1 VTRIAVSASRPRIP
15 GIRPASQA
23 PPSCYNIYIVASAVR
38 LADAL
43 KLPEGPQRTAAVAA
57 WIQSLYETRPPVLVG
72 GAAVELYTA
81 GAYTTGDFDFIGEV
95 TDEVSTALKESGFQ
109 REGRHWIHPKAEL
122 FVEFPGSAVQA
133 HERTAILQVG
143 GISVLTLSP
152 EDMIIDRLAA
162 WQSLNSTT
170 DGANAFLIWRAQ
182 EGRLNKSRLSTLA
195 NARGVER
202 ALLRLLRF
210 GRRVGPRPPSAKDL
224 EAWASEAP

>member
-1 VTRIAVSASRPRIP
+1 
-15 GIRPASQA
+15 
-23 PPSCYNIYIVASAVR
+23 
-38 LADAL
+38 
-43 KLPEGPQRTAAVAA
+43 
-57 WIQSLYETRPPVLVG
+57 
-72 GAAVELYTA
+72 
-81 GAYTTGDFDFIGEV
+81 
-95 TDEVSTALKESGFQ
+95 
-109 REGRHWIHPKAEL
+109 L

-182 EGRLNKSRLSTLA
+182 ERRLNKSRVSKLA
-195 NARGVER
+195 NERGVER

-210 GRRVGPRPPSAKDL
+210 ARRVGPRAPSAKDL